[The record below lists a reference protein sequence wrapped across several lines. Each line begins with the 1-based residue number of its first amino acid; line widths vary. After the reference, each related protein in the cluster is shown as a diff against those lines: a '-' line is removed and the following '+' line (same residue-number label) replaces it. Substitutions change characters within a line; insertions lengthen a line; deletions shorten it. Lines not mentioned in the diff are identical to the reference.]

1 MSRARSTLKRLQQ
14 ENQALKES
22 QGQAGVGGLRTNGK
36 KNLEN
41 LSQEEEEEE
50 EEEEDI
56 VEEEEMPPQNVHVGK
71 RGPPCVSLSSERGK
85 RQRTRPPSSH
95 HHQPDTVTNCTF
107 KEELSRA
114 ELWVTYNPPQK
125 CYEAY
130 DVRFLLLTH
139 LKVFL
144 NKRT

>member
-50 EEEEDI
+50 EEDI
-56 VEEEEMPPQNVHVGK
+56 VEEEEIPPQNVLVGK

-85 RQRTRPPSSH
+85 RQCTRPPSSH

-107 KEELSRA
+107 KEELSHA

-130 DVRFLLLTH
+130 DVRFLLLILLPLI
-139 LKVFL
+139 LKCF
-144 NKRT
+144 